1 MIILPI
7 DVDAASVVALTCE
20 TIEEEAVVIVPE
32 RVETCE
38 FVLPFTTA
46 AIEDE
51 AV

>member
-1 MIILPI
+1 MLPI
-7 DVDAASVVALTCE
+7 DVEAASVVALTCA
-20 TIEEEAVVIVPE
+20 TMDEEAVVIVLE